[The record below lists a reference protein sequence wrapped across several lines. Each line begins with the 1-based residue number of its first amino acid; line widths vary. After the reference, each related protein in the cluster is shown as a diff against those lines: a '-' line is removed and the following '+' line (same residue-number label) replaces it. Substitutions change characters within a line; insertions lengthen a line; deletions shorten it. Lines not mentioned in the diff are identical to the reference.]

1 MAYPVTLGTGRL
13 PDDRKEYYLEETHE
27 FLVLT
32 CDETVAYVSIRGND
46 GQMHPFPASIDIL
59 GSVDL
64 TAGRQNGER
73 TKMEWV
79 LTAEERSTR
88 SYSKR
93 FGKLKIYRVKAHP
106 HRPFTGEKA
115 KYNSVPKYAEAI
127 YVTQILGESVPNAF
141 LFGVLEEYKKP
152 VTMHSDLLGDFVLD
166 KRFGGS
172 WECECDWFGRKIC
185 FDFYDDSDEE
195 FSVLI
200 KNAERFWLDRARWDK
215 AMREYAAN
223 ELTYL
228 ANDWGENSADGEI
241 TEEEFARRINLCSIN
256 IMSGGEFQAWFDD
269 GGFFGDH
276 SITVWGNID
285 KGFKNA
291 RLEG

>member
-1 MAYPVTLGTGRL
+1 MSYPVTLGNRLL
-13 PDDRKEYYLEETHE
+13 PDNKKEYYLEETHE

-32 CDETVAYVSIRGND
+32 CDETVGYVSFRND
-46 GQMHPFPASIDIL
+46 DGSWFHTAASIDVL
-59 GSVDL
+59 GWVDL
-64 TAGRQNGER
+64 TTGRQNGER

-79 LTAEERSTR
+79 LTDEERNTR

-115 KYNSVPKYAEAI
+115 KYNDVPKYAEQI
-127 YVTQILGESVPNAF
+127 YVTEILGELVPNAF

-166 KRFGGS
+166 KRYGGS
-172 WECECDWFGRKIC
+172 WECECDWLGRKVW
-185 FDFYDDSDEE
+185 FDFSDDSDEE
-195 FSVLI
+195 FTVII
-200 KNAERFWLDRARWDK
+200 KNAEQFWRDREKWDRE
-215 AMREYAAN
+215 MREYAAD

-241 TEEEFARRINLCSIN
+241 TEEEFARKINLCSVHF
-256 IMSGGEFQAWFDD
+256 MSEGDFQAWFDD

-276 SITVWGNID
+276 SITVWGNFE